1 MKRQTKSELLRK
13 SVGNRIRWQLASKSA
28 KGVTYWPSDVVAKD
42 VAYAGKKDKS
52 KKQKGLFLGP
62 RQKKAESYKRLLS

>member
-1 MKRQTKSELLRK
+1 
-13 SVGNRIRWQLASKSA
+13 
-28 KGVTYWPSDVVAKD
+28 VAKD

>member
-1 MKRQTKSELLRK
+1 
-13 SVGNRIRWQLASKSA
+13 
-28 KGVTYWPSDVVAKD
+28 VAKD

-62 RQKKAESYKRLLS
+62 RQKKQKVTKDSSPKVLAFYAAFNAFAGLDFYF